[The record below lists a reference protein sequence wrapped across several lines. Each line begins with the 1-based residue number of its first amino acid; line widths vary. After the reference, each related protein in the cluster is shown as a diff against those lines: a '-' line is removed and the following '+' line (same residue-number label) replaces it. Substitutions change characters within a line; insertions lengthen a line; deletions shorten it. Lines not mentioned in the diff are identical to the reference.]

1 MSCNHV
7 RPMIVLNR
15 DKSST
20 TENYT
25 FRIIGPAWTTNTISP
40 KEVVEASLNPN
51 SIRTGFSKADGG
63 NSICLNADICNR
75 SAKLFGSTKIYLTS
89 KSLILSVRMRVSLYG
104 CNT

>member
-1 MSCNHV
+1 MPCSHV
-7 RPMIVLNR
+7 RPMMVLNG

-40 KEVVEASLNPN
+40 KDVVEASLNPN

-75 SAKLFGSTKIYLTS
+75 SAKLFGSTKIHLTS
-89 KSLILSVRMRVSLYG
+89 KSLILSVRMRVS
-104 CNT
+104 